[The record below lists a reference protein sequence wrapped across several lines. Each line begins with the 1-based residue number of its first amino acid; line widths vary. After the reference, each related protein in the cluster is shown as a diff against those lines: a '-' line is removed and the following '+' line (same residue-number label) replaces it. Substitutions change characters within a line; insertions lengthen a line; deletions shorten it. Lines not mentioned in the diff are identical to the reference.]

1 MIFGIILASGFSR
14 RMNKDK
20 LLLPVKGVPLVE
32 WIIRSTAESQLN
44 SCILVYREE
53 KVKAIGE
60 RYGLLTVCNE
70 FAQQG
75 QSASVKLGVI
85 HAPEE
90 ISGYLFLVGD
100 QPYMKARTINRI
112 IECHNEQPD
121 MILAASYGGQRGN
134 PVLFPSFFRKDL
146 LGLTG
151 DCGGRK
157 IMDAMPDKVLEIEF
171 DDTLSGIDIDTPE
184 TYKSFSST

>member
-20 LLLPVKGVPLVE
+20 LLLPVEGVPLVE
-32 WIIRSTAESQLN
+32 RVIRSAAESQLN

-53 KVKAIGE
+53 KVMAIGK
-60 RYGLLTVCNE
+60 RYGLQTAYNE
-70 FAQQG
+70 YAQEG

-90 ISGYLFLVGD
+90 INGYLFLVGD
-100 QPYMKARTINRI
+100 QPYMNARTINRM
-112 IECHNEQPD
+112 IECHHEQPD

-134 PVLFPSFFRKDL
+134 PVLFPAFFRKAL
-146 LGLTG
+146 LELTG
-151 DCGGRK
+151 DCGGRRV
-157 IMDAMPDKVLEIEF
+157 MDVMPDKVAEIEF
-171 DDTLSGIDIDTPE
+171 DDTLAGIDIDTPE
-184 TYKSFSST
+184 SYKSFS